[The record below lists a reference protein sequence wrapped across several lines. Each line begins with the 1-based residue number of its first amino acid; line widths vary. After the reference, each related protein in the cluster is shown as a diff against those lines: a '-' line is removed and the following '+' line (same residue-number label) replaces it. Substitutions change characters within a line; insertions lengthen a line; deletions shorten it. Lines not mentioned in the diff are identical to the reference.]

1 METEGESFEE
11 IVFVT
16 LLGFSALN
24 SMSLTAVVVMEE
36 AMKEA
41 LMIVVVLYWMHTYIY
56 KAKKNHMHVVK

>member
-16 LLGFSALN
+16 LLGFSTLN

-41 LMIVVVLYWMHTYIY
+41 LMIVVVLYEQLFVAADYY
-56 KAKKNHMHVVK
+56 KFLEV